1 MDGGK
6 LFIIEMILLHG
17 AVLVFA
23 VYELWSVQK
32 LRKQRRARN
41 ARDAQA
47 GSDPGAARHAEGQK
61 HADPA
66 AGKSLER

>member
-23 VYELWSVQK
+23 VYELWSVQR
-32 LRKQRRARN
+32 LRKRRKAERARDEQS
-41 ARDAQA
+41 R
-47 GSDPGAARHAEGQK
+47 SETTSPRHAEGQQQP
-61 HADPA
+61 DPGSREA
-66 AGKSLER
+66 LER